1 MFRTA
6 PATEPTRDVV
16 DSPPADP
23 IPLSVIS
30 LDLDTPAI
38 GWTAYLTGRG
48 IEVVTDDIGRPAI
61 ARADA
66 KQLFD
71 ERREVRRVKLRCA
84 KRRNRRRLRLIS
96 SFGQRC
102 GVVCLDTS
110 FPAVCRRRRRWEPRT
125 VLLARGAGRRSW
137 IFLTTPTVGR
147 SSTPSP
153 RMRSES

>member
-30 LDLDTPAI
+30 LDLDAPAI

-71 ERREVRRVKLRCA
+71 ERRESEARKAQMREAAERKAIERDQQFRSTLWGGLPWYELPGGLSPAQALGAADRPA
-84 KRRNRRRLRLIS
+84 GPRRRPPVMD
-96 SFGQRC
+96 F
-102 GVVCLDTS
+102 LDN
-110 FPAVCRRRRRWEPRT
+110 PDGGT
-125 VLLARGAGRRSW
+125 VFHP
-137 IFLTTPTVGR
+137 ITPD
-147 SSTPSP
+147 
-153 RMRSES
+153 EE